1 MDSMSENEL
10 KNLKKSIGQKIKSE
24 RIKKNMRVEELA
36 LILNVS
42 ESFIRLIERGERG
55 TSIQLLLQICN
66 VFDLNIGDFFSKKV
80 LTLNERKENAERQNL
95 LNVINNLLRIMDM
108 TQLNFILEM
117 LKNLEVMRKNM
128 AQIQINKKNYVTGT
142 KERVYGSRNKKNK
155 LPSE

>member
-10 KNLKKSIGQKIKSE
+10 KNLKKSIGQRIKSE
-24 RIKKNMRVEELA
+24 RVKKNMKVEELA

-128 AQIQINKKNYVTGT
+128 AQIQINKINYVTGT
-142 KERVYGSRNKKNK
+142 KERVYGSRNKKTN
-155 LPSE
+155 

>member
-1 MDSMSENEL
+1 MDESEL

-24 RIKKNMRVEELA
+24 RVKKNMRVEELA

-55 TSIQLLLQICN
+55 TSIQLLLQVCN

-80 LTLNERKENAERQNL
+80 LTLNEQKENTERQNL

-108 TQLNFILEM
+108 SQLNFILET

-128 AQIQINKKNYVTGT
+128 VQNQINKKNYVTGA
-142 KERVYGSRNKKNK
+142 KEKVYGSKNKKK
-155 LPSE
+155 

>member
-1 MDSMSENEL
+1 MDENEL

-24 RIKKNMRVEELA
+24 RVKKNMRVEELA

-80 LTLNERKENAERQNL
+80 LTLNEQKENTERQNL
-95 LNVINNLLRIMDM
+95 LNLINNLLRIMDM
-108 TQLNFILEM
+108 SQLNFILET

-128 AQIQINKKNYVTGT
+128 VQNQINKKNYVTGA
-142 KERVYGSRNKKNK
+142 KEKVYGSKNKKK
-155 LPSE
+155 

>member
-1 MDSMSENEL
+1 MDENEL

-24 RIKKNMRVEELA
+24 RVKKNMRVEELA

-55 TSIQLLLQICN
+55 TSIQLLLQVCN

-80 LTLNERKENAERQNL
+80 LTLNEQKENTERQNL
-95 LNVINNLLRIMDM
+95 VNVINNLLRIMDM
-108 TQLNFILEM
+108 SQLNFILET

-128 AQIQINKKNYVTGT
+128 VQNQINKKNYVTGA
-142 KERVYGSRNKKNK
+142 KEKVYGSKNKKK
-155 LPSE
+155 

>member
-1 MDSMSENEL
+1 MDENEL

-24 RIKKNMRVEELA
+24 RVKKNMRVEELA

-80 LTLNERKENAERQNL
+80 LTLNEQKENTERQNL
-95 LNVINNLLRIMDM
+95 LNVINNLL
-108 TQLNFILEM
+108 NFILET

-128 AQIQINKKNYVTGT
+128 VQNQINKKNYVTGA
-142 KERVYGSRNKKNK
+142 KEKVYGSRNKKK
-155 LPSE
+155 

>member
-1 MDSMSENEL
+1 MDEDEL

-24 RIKKNMRVEELA
+24 RIKKNMKVEELA

-55 TSIQLLLQICN
+55 TSVPFLLQICN

-80 LTLNERKENAERQNL
+80 LTLNEQKENTERQNL

-108 TQLNFILEM
+108 AQLNFILET

-142 KERVYGSRNKKNK
+142 KEKVYGSRNKKNK

>member
-1 MDSMSENEL
+1 MDESEL

-24 RIKKNMRVEELA
+24 RVKKNMRVEELA

-80 LTLNERKENAERQNL
+80 LTLNEQKENTERQNL

-108 TQLNFILEM
+108 SQLNFILET

-128 AQIQINKKNYVTGT
+128 VQNQINKKNYVI
-142 KERVYGSRNKKNK
+142 KEKEKVYGSRNKKK
-155 LPSE
+155 

>member
-1 MDSMSENEL
+1 MDENEL
-10 KNLKKSIGQKIKSE
+10 KNLKKSIGQRIKSE
-24 RIKKNMRVEELA
+24 RVKKNMKVEELA

-80 LTLNERKENAERQNL
+80 LTLNEQKENTERQNL

-108 TQLNFILEM
+108 TQLNFILET
-117 LKNLEVMRKNM
+117 LKNLEIMRKNM
-128 AQIQINKKNYVTGT
+128 VQNQINKKNYVTGA
-142 KERVYGSRNKKNK
+142 KEKLYGSRNKKNK